1 MQITHRKTMLWLTGL
16 GLTLSLFTGCQTW
29 EGGMTLPSGRYLQHT
44 PQYLPQEPDFPLPR
58 EQAYQEEKAGLLGP
72 NVAVLW
78 VVSNRLRRLHPQ
90 CLREGNPI
98 TEQVK
103 YL

>member
-72 NVAVLW
+72 NVAGAGW
-78 VVSNRLRRLHPQ
+78 CRTGCPPPPAMPPGR
-90 CLREGNPI
+90 
-98 TEQVK
+98 
-103 YL
+103 

>member
-72 NVAVLW
+72 NVAGALGGVEPVRTASTRNASGKVIL
-78 VVSNRLRRLHPQ
+78 
-90 CLREGNPI
+90 
-98 TEQVK
+98 
-103 YL
+103 